1 MKMPKKFFLVFIFCF
16 CFFGCDDIRKENYPS
31 GKIRLQAQYV
41 NDQKNGPQI
50 EFYESGAKKS
60 EKNFVNG
67 KEEGEA
73 KEFYESG
80 SVKAEISYEHGAIQ
94 GKMTQCYESGKIK
107 SIAVYERGTIADFP
121 QTFDPSGDP
130 EIQGVYNDPRDGQRY
145 EWVRIGD
152 AVWLAENGKY
162 APVNGSLCVQ
172 CNVWGRLYNLESAKI
187 ACPTGFR
194 LPKISDWKNLA
205 SAVGKEPAKKLKATF
220 GWNDNGDGAD
230 EFSFAVRA
238 GGANFARVG
247 SANKKFKDAGE
258 KAFFWTEEGSV
269 AVFKK
274 NSSDIHFEKFNS
286 EFGASIRCIQK

>member
-1 MKMPKKFFLVFIFCF
+1 M
-16 CFFGCDDIRKENYPS
+16 
-31 GKIRLQAQYV
+31 
-41 NDQKNGPQI
+41 
-50 EFYESGAKKS
+50 
-60 EKNFVNG
+60 NG

-94 GKMTQCYESGKIK
+94 GKMTQFYESGKIK

-194 LPKISDWKNLA
+194 LPKISDWLNYRNVDVSSIKELAFRWFPNLP
-205 SAVGKEPAKKLKATF
+205 E
-220 GWNDNGDGAD
+220 
-230 EFSFAVRA
+230 
-238 GGANFARVG
+238 
-247 SANKKFKDAGE
+247 
-258 KAFFWTEEGSV
+258 
-269 AVFKK
+269 
-274 NSSDIHFEKFNS
+274 FEKQ
-286 EFGASIRCIQK
+286 ERHQALDDILESIAELEYYRKTIFHLEK